1 MAVEYISIGSVA
13 ANAAAI
19 TVGLPA
25 SRQTDDLL
33 LLLVE
38 TANQDVTLTGT
49 DSSNWVQLTSSPQGT
64 GTAAGTAATR
74 LTVYY
79 RWVDGTEANIGVG
92 DSGDHQ
98 IAQII
103 NYRGVDTTNPFNA
116 QAGSTRTTAGTT
128 VTYPSVVTTV
138 DDCMVLLMEAHSLPD
153 SNSTAITSG
162 YTNANLTSITER
174 MDQNTNA
181 GNGGGFSLAEGIKAT
196 AGTVG
201 TSSATTTSS
210 VGGMITL
217 ALKPAPLPTRTG
229 DLAAT
234 ETGSDTFSSN
244 GDVFVKGSL
253 AATETGS
260 DTFAASGTVRDP
272 AITGTFAATET
283 GTDVLAATGK
293 VIVKGSL
300 AVTETGQD
308 TFTATGDVIVQ
319 GTLAATETAS
329 DIFVATGGAEV
340 AGILSVT
347 ETASDAF
354 TSTGD
359 VFVVGSFSASE
370 AGDDLFAGSGFVII
384 QGNLTA
390 SEAGLD
396 TFEAVQ
402 GALNPEGSLA
412 ATEAGPDYFGLYVE
426 PGYVE
431 DGYFDIGVTGTLGRI
446 GGMAAVESGGGTAF
460 GTNAVMKYYNGTA
473 WITLLKDPTVYT

>member
-1 MAVEYISIGSVA
+1 M
-13 ANAAAI
+13 AI
-19 TVGLPA
+19 TYVNKSAFASGTAGLTVGA
-25 SRQTDDLL
+25 VANVVADDLIL
-33 LLLVE
+33 LFVE
-38 TANQDVTLTGT
+38 SANQAITTPSGFTQV
-49 DSSNWVQLTSSPQGT
+49 TSSPVST
-64 GTAAGTAATR
+64 GTAAAAGGVR
-74 LTVYY
+74 LTVFYQ
-79 RWVDGTEANIGVG
+79 WATGADTTTTVA
-92 DSGDHQ
+92 DSGDHTTA
-98 IAQII
+98 IKLA
-103 NYRGVDTTNPFNA
+103 YRGVDLTTPFDA
-116 QAGSTRTTAGTT
+116 TPTTAIKTPASTSSSFPGITT
-128 VTYPSVVTTV
+128 ATANACIVHASAL
-138 DDCMVLLMEAHSLPD
+138 DLD
-153 SNSTAITSG
+153 SASTATTG
-162 YTNANLTSITER
+162 TPTNANLTGLTER
-174 MDQNTNA
+174 HDQTVTA
-181 GNGGGFSLAEGIKAT
+181 GAGGGLVIIEGFKAT
-196 AGTVG
+196 AGATGNTTATV
-201 TSSATTTSS
+201 TSTIQVYLT
-210 VGGMITL
+210 M
-217 ALKPAPLPTRTG
+217 ALREAPLPERTG

-253 AATETGS
+253 AVTETGT
-260 DTFAASGTVRDP
+260 DTFTASGTVRDP
-272 AITGTFAATET
+272 AITGTFAVSET
-283 GTDVLAATGK
+283 GADTFSATAKLVVQGD
-293 VIVKGSL
+293 SNL
-300 AVTETGQD
+300 TETGQD
-308 TFTATGDVIVQ
+308 TFSGSGDVIVQ

-347 ETASDAF
+347 ETGDDTLSA
-354 TSTGD
+354 TGD

-402 GALNPEGSLA
+402 GEIARQGNLA
-412 ATEAGPDYFGLYVE
+412 ATEASDYFGLYVA